1 MPDELDDRLRA
12 YLDEQESGQ
21 NSNKAVM
28 GALSRIDDNV
38 LDLAARFQT
47 HELRDEERHSEV
59 KKLLNGHDNRI
70 DELEHDEVTGQHN
83 LATLRTKVE
92 EHEKWRAWWRENL
105 WKVALGVVQALVI
118 AVVTWVV
125 SRAVY
130 GRP

>member
-12 YLDEQESGQ
+12 YLDEQEHGE

-28 GALSRIDDNV
+28 SALGRVGDGV
-38 LDLAARFQT
+38 LELGARFQA
-47 HELRDEERHSEV
+47 HEVSDESRHAEL

-70 DELEHDEVTGQHN
+70 DELEHDDVTGQHN